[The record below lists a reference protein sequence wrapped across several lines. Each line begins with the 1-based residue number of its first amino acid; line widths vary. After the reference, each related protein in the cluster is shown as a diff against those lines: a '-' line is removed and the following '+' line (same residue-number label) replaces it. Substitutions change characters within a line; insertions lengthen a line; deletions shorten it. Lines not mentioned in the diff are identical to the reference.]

1 MGLRINRQRRV
12 VVFGQRYCPKLQS
25 SGLFTRFIVHIQAY
39 EIDSY
44 VKEAI
49 NEILKHLAV
58 VLRRVDKVH
67 ITIGTLAALCMK
79 CVSHSRYMRVSD
91 MIATAANTSLC
102 PEISALAL
110 TLVRLPNVGRVGCV
124 QWVYLPAPGTYNP
137 FYLQTCGA
145 GTNNS

>member
-1 MGLRINRQRRV
+1 MTKSVRTLPPFPRYVICLTPRI
-12 VVFGQRYCPKLQS
+12 
-25 SGLFTRFIVHIQAY
+25 
-39 EIDSY
+39 
-44 VKEAI
+44 
-49 NEILKHLAV
+49 
-58 VLRRVDKVH
+58 
-67 ITIGTLAALCMK
+67 AACCCNTVAFQLSMLCMK

-91 MIATAANTSLC
+91 TIATAANTSLC